1 MHLAN
6 HMLVPLTGMDC
17 QRRLRF
23 ENEARFVKWRGEGT
37 GNENRPFLDV
47 IFVCL
52 LADAGDRSNLQFL

>member
-6 HMLVPLTGMDC
+6 HMLVPLTDMNC

-37 GNENRPFLDV
+37 GNEYETVSRRYICVPA
-47 IFVCL
+47 CRC
-52 LADAGDRSNLQFL
+52 G